1 MKTNN
6 TKSKTKTDSIPSTTI
21 TKGST
26 TITPIKKETPIS
38 STVTTKKTSRPT
50 TPKAKKSPVDVNLEK
65 INNVKSDNNSLIKAD
80 VNNEDEKLNTKPIP
94 EEDTN
99 KLESASDVKVTTT
112 PPKKRSQTPV
122 TNGPGSGAGLK
133 KKKNSEL
140 DRLMGDEGAVN
151 MLNSLEKFE
160 AALGS
165 SETKPSRPMM
175 RSRAAT
181 ICEKVC
187 ILKEKKYM

>member
-6 TKSKTKTDSIPSTTI
+6 TKSKTKTDLIPSTTI

-26 TITPIKKETPIS
+26 TITPIKKETPTS
-38 STVTTKKTSRPT
+38 STATTKKTPRPT
-50 TPKAKKSPVDVNLEK
+50 TPKAKKSPVDLNSEK
-65 INNVKSDNNSLIKAD
+65 INNVKSDNNSLIKTD
-80 VNNEDEKLNTKPIP
+80 INNEDEKLNTKPIP
-94 EEDTN
+94 DEDTD
-99 KLESASDVKVTTT
+99 KLEPDSEVKATIT

-122 TNGPGSGAGLK
+122 TNGPGSGAGPK
-133 KKKNSEL
+133 KKKVTEL

-165 SETKPSRPMM
+165 SETKPSRPLM

-187 ILKEKKYM
+187 ILKNIYI